1 MASDEDKKKAQEL
14 VDEASELLKRSE
26 AEPENKTQIAQ
37 QVVALMN
44 KAIALDEENDGAWNH
59 RGLAKAYL
67 DEHQNAIN
75 DLDEAIKF
83 NPKNDMAW
91 NNRGFAKYHLGQY
104 EEAIKDFNEALRLNP
119 DDKTIQ
125 KNRFAAGI
133 ALSSTASTTSASE
146 KRRGIIKLLKLT
158 ILEQKIRRF
167 FNRLIQ
173 LFLLAFL
180 FAIIVLFFLL
190 IFGFTE
196 CLGWSL
202 CFSDNNI
209 IKILGGHS
217 DTANPLSILPIFSIL
232 GFIIMPI
239 IWGLSITGQAIM
251 QSSILEQD
259 YFGRLNVMNSL
270 EYYKSD
276 LDDNNRNDLIIAYME
291 SWMNDNTADRM
302 ERLYYKKSDAGKTP
316 HEDMMKLCR
325 EEMAKLRGD
334 ILAKCTN
341 ITGTTNPNSTKT
353 GTT

>member
-167 FNRLIQ
+167 F
-173 LFLLAFL
+173 
-180 FAIIVLFFLL
+180 
-190 IFGFTE
+190 
-196 CLGWSL
+196 
-202 CFSDNNI
+202 
-209 IKILGGHS
+209 
-217 DTANPLSILPIFSIL
+217 
-232 GFIIMPI
+232 
-239 IWGLSITGQAIM
+239 
-251 QSSILEQD
+251 
-259 YFGRLNVMNSL
+259 
-270 EYYKSD
+270 
-276 LDDNNRNDLIIAYME
+276 
-291 SWMNDNTADRM
+291 
-302 ERLYYKKSDAGKTP
+302 
-316 HEDMMKLCR
+316 
-325 EEMAKLRGD
+325 
-334 ILAKCTN
+334 
-341 ITGTTNPNSTKT
+341 
-353 GTT
+353 